1 MFGFFSFYVSISKR
15 YIIPPHGSN
24 IREHWLHKRCAVNE
38 ACSNISF
45 ITLPEFCYKEL
56 NRTGESLDQVQGSS
70 QWAAEEREF
79 LVREKLSAVKA
90 FSPLCSSANVFS
102 AVCSPPHQPWHKH
115 ASPGIP
121 ISHPNICSAEP
132 FATIKEWWG
141 PSSAWL
147 PYAPLL
153 LYTLVMSAALRFK
166 EQNDR
171 FGLFHSAVTRVV
183 TAPLWWR
190 KRRLNLDLRES
201 FSLLDRQHKVESL
214 KVILLIFKTFFCLV
228 ILVLG
233 QIPMPYSWMSSSA
246 LQSRGKGEAVWVCVS
261 VTQPRILPHRG

>member
-102 AVCSPPHQPWHKH
+102 AVCSPPTNPD
-115 ASPGIP
+115 
-121 ISHPNICSAEP
+121 IS
-132 FATIKEWWG
+132 T
-141 PSSAWL
+141 
-147 PYAPLL
+147 PLL
-153 LYTLVMSAALRFK
+153 AFQSVIPTFVL
-166 EQNDR
+166 
-171 FGLFHSAVTRVV
+171 
-183 TAPLWWR
+183 
-190 KRRLNLDLRES
+190 LNLLPPSRS
-201 FSLLDRQHKVESL
+201 GGGHHLLD
-214 KVILLIFKTFFCLV
+214 FCMH
-228 ILVLG
+228 
-233 QIPMPYSWMSSSA
+233 PSSSA
-246 LQSRGKGEAVWVCVS
+246 HLLCQQLWGLRSRATDLVCFI
-261 VTQPRILPHRG
+261 QL